1 MYESLKLV
9 HMSAAA
15 VSIGG
20 FLLRA
25 YWMLRSSALLT
36 HRWVKV
42 LPHVVD
48 TILLLSG
55 VGLLLLLKLPFA
67 QSSWLHV
74 KLAALV
80 VYIVLG
86 SIALKRGRT
95 KRSRAIASVLAIA
108 TYLYIVG
115 VALSKSADS
124 WLPVLAR

>member
-1 MYESLKLV
+1 
-9 HMSAAA
+9 MSAAG

-25 YWMLRSSALLT
+25 YWMLRSSTLLE

-42 LPHVVD
+42 LPHVID

-55 VGLLLLLKLPFA
+55 VGVLLLLKLPFA
-67 QSSWLHV
+67 QSTWLHV

-86 SIALKRGRT
+86 SIALKRGKTR
-95 KRSRAIASVLAIA
+95 RSRATASALAFA

-115 VALSKSADS
+115 VALSKSTGS
-124 WLPVLAR
+124 WLTLLVR

>member
-74 KLAALV
+74 KLTALV

-95 KRSRAIASVLAIA
+95 KRSRAIAAALAIA

>member
-25 YWMLRSSALLT
+25 HWMLRSPALLE

-48 TILLLSG
+48 TTLLLSG
-55 VGLLLLLKLPFA
+55 IGLVLLLRLAFA
-67 QSSWLHV
+67 QSTWLHI
-74 KLAALV
+74 KLTALV

-86 SIALKRGRT
+86 SIALKRGKT
-95 KRSRAIASVLAIA
+95 KRSRAIAAALALA

-115 VALSKSADS
+115 VAISKSTGS
-124 WLPVLAR
+124 WLAMIAR